1 MVAKIRFL
9 DYCKTMFENI
19 KIYTSDEYWKHILT
33 DLCAVVVDDP
43 NTADIMFD
51 NIGVRVPISVPD
63 LQKTIFDCVNSTDI
77 IHKVFGKNVYLPVLQ
92 HKIVVQLYKKT
103 NMSMSELKSA
113 LGVLPDVTTH
123 VVENAIY
130 QLRKI
135 YGHDFIVNENGKY
148 KIGHI

>member
-1 MVAKIRFL
+1 
-9 DYCKTMFENI
+9 MFENV
-19 KIYTSDEYWKHILT
+19 KIYTADEYWKHILT

-43 NTADIMFD
+43 TAADIMFD
-51 NIGVRVPISVPD
+51 TIGVCVPISVLD
-63 LQKTIFDCVNSTDI
+63 LQSIIFECVNNTDI
-77 IHKVFGKNVYLPVLQ
+77 IHRVFGKNVYLPILQ
-92 HKIVVQLYKKT
+92 HKIVVQLYKKP
-103 NMSMSELKSA
+103 NISMSELKSA

-148 KIGHI
+148 KIGRI